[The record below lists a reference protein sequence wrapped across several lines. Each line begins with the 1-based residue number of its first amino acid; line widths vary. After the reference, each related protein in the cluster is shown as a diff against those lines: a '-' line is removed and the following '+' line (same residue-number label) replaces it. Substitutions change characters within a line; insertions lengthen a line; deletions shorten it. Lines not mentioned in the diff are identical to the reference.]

1 MLHCAP
7 RPVSE
12 RRGANQRSPFRKL
25 PFMARAAT
33 APPYKTRQRDAQ
45 PLPRLRPPVSTGFSP
60 SPLFR
65 LRRSTP
71 PPGKDPGRPGAQIRA
86 GPSPSPGGRRP
97 SLLPR
102 GKRLGARSEA
112 YALVPG
118 PAALPCWRVSLVLP
132 NTQGGRGPLFQWLVR
147 SLGSRVGG
155 RGGGGL
161 TGLGGGWGQGRDC
174 ACSCVCACALGSGAG
189 TRARVERPAGR
200 GGVAGARKRLRTLIR
215 GAGSCGCGLRAAS
228 RLILNGAGAGQS
240 AWLPAGRCG
249 AASNQRLPFMVIMQP
264 AWLPLSPI
272 WARVGAP
279 WRPEGVAR
287 RKWAGRG
294 RPHPT

>member
-155 RGGGGL
+155 RGGGASPGL
-161 TGLGGGWGQGRDC
+161 VGAGDRDGTARAPAFARARWGREPGPGRGWRGLPEGVGSLGRV
-174 ACSCVCACALGSGAG
+174 SACAHLSAVPAPVGVASA
-189 TRARVERPAGR
+189 RPAG
-200 GGVAGARKRLRTLIR
+200 
-215 GAGSCGCGLRAAS
+215 S
-228 RLILNGAGAGQS
+228 
-240 AWLPAGRCG
+240 
-249 AASNQRLPFMVIMQP
+249 F
-264 AWLPLSPI
+264 
-272 WARVGAP
+272 
-279 WRPEGVAR
+279 
-287 RKWAGRG
+287 
-294 RPHPT
+294 